1 MTIPSCS
8 IHPPQCDVYM
18 RGIVESKTII
28 RTKYSRKVKAGA
40 HYYALVAIEVKA
52 GPLSIVLCSMPD
64 TGGLWPQCIC
74 LPKGCLFDFLA
85 RSTAVFFISLKSVW
99 VN

>member
-1 MTIPSCS
+1 MNSSGTEHRLSGGFGLGEMTVPPCS

-40 HYYALVAIEVKA
+40 HYYALKPGV
-52 GPLSIVLCSMPD
+52 
-64 TGGLWPQCIC
+64 
-74 LPKGCLFDFLA
+74 
-85 RSTAVFFISLKSVW
+85 
-99 VN
+99 

>member
-1 MTIPSCS
+1 MAVPPCS

-52 GPLSIVLCSMPD
+52 GATTVLCSML
-64 TGGLWPQCIC
+64 TGGISVTTVFL
-74 LPKGCLFDFLA
+74 LPKGCPFDFLA
-85 RSTAVFFISLKSVW
+85 RSTAVFF
-99 VN
+99 